1 MPGNS
6 IFLTDVSTIWR
17 KACQS
22 LVRNSVGAKCYDD
35 EFLFIFPFGFLEE
48 EEEEE
53 EEVWMG
59 SGRELWVCRRKNC
72 ATNPELNNSSC
83 CLGFK
88 VDMSKEHG
96 SKIF

>member
-53 EEVWMG
+53 EEEV
-59 SGRELWVCRRKNC
+59 
-72 ATNPELNNSSC
+72 
-83 CLGFK
+83 
-88 VDMSKEHG
+88 
-96 SKIF
+96 